1 MAHKKHVIFLI
12 DIYYIFREYSLEV
25 ITFTTLEFKLKIPA
39 FPLGNITLSNGCFK
53 FVCLF
58 VCLFLLARHRDKLM
72 ESYSRAIWRNRIE
85 TTGLFRIEGT
95 SVMHTVDLPK

>member
-1 MAHKKHVIFLI
+1 MAYGTQKHVIFLI

-53 FVCLF
+53 ISFS
-58 VCLFLLARHRDKLM
+58 LLARHRDKLM
-72 ESYSRAIWRNRIE
+72 ESYFMAIWRNRIE
-85 TTGLFRIEGT
+85 TTGLFRIEDT
-95 SVMHTVDLPK
+95 SVMYTVDLPK